1 MTFEAPPLR
10 DWRAITARV
19 TTFGPVTDVR
29 LVETLS
35 PCVAGIIEEESE
47 TASPTKNADAS
58 GWRDVRGRIFDHLK
72 LCDACRH
79 PAPTVGTYHTSQ

>member
-10 DWRAITARV
+10 DWRAMAARV

-35 PCVAGIIEEESE
+35 PCVAGIMAHERVGMAL
-47 TASPTKNADAS
+47 TASGKECRRV
-58 GWRDVRGRIFDHLK
+58 GQGGKFDHL
-72 LCDACRH
+72 DASPRNLIIII
-79 PAPTVGTYHTSQ
+79 YI